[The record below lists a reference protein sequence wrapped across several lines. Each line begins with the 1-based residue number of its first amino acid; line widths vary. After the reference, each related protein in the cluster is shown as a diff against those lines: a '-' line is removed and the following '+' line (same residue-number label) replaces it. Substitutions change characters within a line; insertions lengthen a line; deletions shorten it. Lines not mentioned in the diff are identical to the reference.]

1 MSTIAEDAQAV
12 RVSDRVQAGLT
23 LHGPYG
29 SGEPMVVRSPWD
41 GAEIATM
48 ATTTLAEA
56 DDVLSR
62 ARAAAEAFRWTPAWK
77 RAEILERTS
86 HLIED
91 NAEQIARLIAAEGG
105 KPLKDARVEAR
116 RGASTFRWAAEEA
129 KRTSGE
135 LIQMDADPA
144 GEHRFGWT
152 IREPRGVIVAI
163 SPFNFPLNLVAHKVA
178 PALAGGNAV
187 VLKPASTTPLTALR
201 LAELLTQAGL
211 PHGVLQVVVGPGRT
225 LGTKL
230 VTDER
235 VNMVTFT
242 GSPPVGRQIAGAAGM
257 KMVTLELGNNSAT
270 IVDEDANLELAV
282 QRIVAGGFANSGQVC
297 ISVQRVV
304 LHEKI
309 YDAFMERLVP
319 AVKALKLG
327 DPLDETTDV
336 GALID
341 AAETER
347 VKSWVQEA
355 VEQGAT
361 LAAGGVADNG
371 HLLPTVLTD
380 VTRDMKVSAREVFGP
395 VLSVLKARDLCEAID
410 ISNDSD
416 MGLQAGVFTND
427 LNKALYAAK
436 RLEVGGVM
444 INEVPTFRVDHMP
457 YGGIKGSGMGREGVS
472 YAIRE
477 MTELKMV
484 AIRELDWQTGGSPAD
499 ACLREPLGP

>member
-1 MSTIAEDAQAV
+1 MSTTAEDVAVV
-12 RVSDRVQAGLT
+12 RVNDRVEPGLT
-23 LHGPYG
+23 VRGPYG
-29 SGEPMVVRSPWD
+29 SGEPLVVRSPWD
-41 GAEIATM
+41 GAKIATIR
-48 ATTTLAEA
+48 TTTQDEA
-56 DDVLSR
+56 DEVLVR

-86 HLIED
+86 HLIEE

-105 KPLKDARVEAR
+105 KPLKDARIEAR
-116 RGASTFRWAAEEA
+116 RGASTFRWAAEES
-129 KRTSGE
+129 KRTAGE
-135 LIQMDADPA
+135 LIEMDADPS

-178 PALAGGNAV
+178 PALAGGNVV
-187 VLKPASTTPLTALR
+187 VLKPASSTPLTALR
-201 LAELLTQAGL
+201 LAELLSQAGL
-211 PHGVLQVVVGPGRT
+211 PQHVLQVVVGPGRT
-225 LGTKL
+225 LGTRL

-242 GSPPVGRQIAGAAGM
+242 GSPPVGRQIARDAGM
-257 KMVTLELGNNSAT
+257 KMITLEMGNNSAT
-270 IVDEDANLELAV
+270 IVDEDANLDLAA
-282 QRIVAGGFANSGQVC
+282 QRVVAGGFANSGQVC

-304 LHEKI
+304 VHQSV
-309 YDAFMERLVP
+309 YDAFLDKLVP
-319 AVKALKLG
+319 AVNALKVG

-336 GALID
+336 GALINEGEAD
-341 AAETER
+341 R
-347 VKSWVQEA
+347 VKAWVQEA

-361 LAAGGVADNG
+361 LAAGGVASDG
-371 HLLPTVLTD
+371 RLLPTVLTD
-380 VTRDMKVSAREVFGP
+380 VTRDMKVCALEVFGP
-395 VLSVLKARDLCEAID
+395 VLSVLKARDLCEAIE

-416 MGLQAGVFTND
+416 LGLQAGVFTND

-457 YGGIKGSGMGREGVS
+457 YGGVKGSGIGREGVR

-484 AIRELDWQTGGSPAD
+484 AIREMDWQTGGTPTD